1 MTKLAVIFSSLC
13 LTFASFVNA
22 SSFVLND
29 YNLIAI
35 GDVNSRSLHVHG
47 NAFIGGDLNAG
58 NATIGND
65 IDNTVA
71 LELAGSLDRNLTV
84 NGSNNTVQVSGTPVV
99 NSGNSNQVTVNGN
112 TIQGAASVTQNTSL
126 SDKAD
131 SIAAEITAVSNDFS
145 NLDATGEVDVKGRNQ
160 GSTDTITIDSQ
171 NIDENGFAV
180 FELGTAT
187 ASGENS
193 YLVDNT
199 NKNLEVIYNLS
210 NDTIDDLSAIIIN
223 VPGTT
228 IDFSDN
234 NNKISANSFLSSDE
248 GRSKV
253 VWNFYEAT
261 TITLSSNFYGNIL
274 APLAVLTS
282 NSNIDGS
289 VAVYGISEQHSG
301 EIHLPNAD
309 LTASTG
315 SGPDPVT
322 VPEPSTLILLAGALF
337 FILRKKI
344 QLA

>member
-35 GDVNSRSLHVHG
+35 GDVNSSSLHVHG

-58 NATIGND
+58 NAEIGSRLN
-65 IDNTVA
+65 NTVA
-71 LELAGSLDRNLTV
+71 LELAGDLDRNLKIL
-84 NGSNNTVQVSGTPVV
+84 GSNNTAEVSGT
-99 NSGNSNQVTVNGN
+99 VTTDQNGRPSVNGN
-112 TIQGAASVTQNTSL
+112 TIESAASVTQNTNL
-126 SDKAD
+126 SAKAA
-131 SIAAEITAVSNDFS
+131 SIEAEINAVSNDYK
-145 NLDATGEVDVKGRNQ
+145 NLTTTGEVLVKGQNQ
-160 GSTDTITIDSQ
+160 GGNNSITIDSQ
-171 NIDENGFAV
+171 NIDANGFAV
-180 FELGTAT
+180 FELGTVT
-187 ASGENS
+187 ASGKNS
-193 YLVDNT
+193 YLVDNQ
-199 NKNLEVIYNLS
+199 NKDLEVIYNLS
-210 NDTIDDLSAIIIN
+210 DDSIDDLSAIIIN

-228 IDFSDN
+228 IDFN
-234 NNKISANSFLSSDE
+234 NNKISANSFLSSEE

-282 NSNIDGS
+282 NSDIDGS
-289 VAVYGISEQHSG
+289 VAVYGLSQQHSG
-301 EIHLPNAD
+301 QIHLPNAD
-309 LTASTG
+309 LTASTV